1 MKTHQILSV
10 GAAREKKPL
19 VTESP
24 PSHSLEMVW
33 DNRAVTSTNRDEQ
46 RLGQADWLKA
56 ERELAIVG
64 GCGHLV
70 TYLVTSVNCREVK
83 SNTEPNKMN

>member
-19 VTESP
+19 VAKKPAQPLLGNGLGQQSGDVDE
-24 PSHSLEMVW
+24 
-33 DNRAVTSTNRDEQ
+33 TSEQ

-70 TYLVTSVNCREVK
+70 TYRVTSVNCREVK
-83 SNTEPNKMN
+83 L